1 MTRGR
6 LRTELE
12 IVWWGGGLALLLVA
26 ANLRNPYL
34 LALRDGALPVVLV
47 AAALGLVALWIWPPR
62 RPRLVRG
69 VLAGLWLAAPLWAF
83 ADEAGF
89 ERDKQSVLTTVDA
102 PARALGRHF
111 IVGYTHLDDVALLAD
126 RGLIAGVFLSKR
138 AVAGRSFEALRDD
151 IALLQLRRKR
161 AGLPPLIIAA
171 DQEGG
176 IVSRLS
182 PPLTALPPLASLAE
196 LPDGARDDAVARYGA
211 QHGRELAALGV
222 TLNLAPVV
230 DLKRELPPNPL
241 DRNSLIARRAISA
254 DPDVVAAVAR
264 AYAVALHDAGVTP
277 TLKHFPGLGR
287 IREDTHLVAATLEAP
302 VSELERTD
310 WLPFR
315 RVAADTEAVMMLAH
329 VTVAAVDP
337 DRPAS
342 QSRRVVDLLRKQW
355 GFRGRLITDDLT
367 MVPVYERGLCAAVVD
382 ALNAGV
388 DLLLVAYDADQ
399 YFPAMA
405 CAQDALRAG
414 RLTLDRPTTVATGP

>member
-1 MTRGR
+1 MSRGR

-12 IVWWGGGLALLLVA
+12 IVWWLGGLVLLLIA

-34 LALRDGALPVVLV
+34 LAMRDGALPVVI
-47 AAALGLVALWIWPPR
+47 AAAAAGLAALWYWPPR
-62 RPRLVRG
+62 RPRAVRG
-69 VLAGLWLAAPLWAF
+69 VLVGLWLAAPAWAI
-83 ADEAGF
+83 ADEVGF
-89 ERDKQSVLTTVDA
+89 ERDKHAVLTMVDA
-102 PARALGRHF
+102 PARALGAHF

-126 RGLIAGVFLSKR
+126 RGLIGGVFLGKR
-138 AVAGRSFEALRDD
+138 AVAGRSFEALQDD
-151 IALLQLRRKR
+151 IAMLQRRRRR
-161 AGLPPLIIAA
+161 AGLPPLIVAA

-182 PPLTALPPLASLAE
+182 PPLTALPPLASLAD
-196 LPDGARDDAVARYGA
+196 LPAGARDDAVARYGT

-230 DLKRELPPNPL
+230 DLKRDLPPNPL
-241 DRNSLIARRAISA
+241 DRNSLIAQRAISS
-254 DPDVVAAVAR
+254 DPLVVADVAR
-264 AYAVALHDAGVTP
+264 AYGMALHDAGVTP

-287 IREDTHLVAATLEAP
+287 VREDTHQVAATLDAS

-315 RVAADTEAVMMLAH
+315 RVAADTDAVMMLAH
-329 VTVAAVDP
+329 VTVVAVDP

-342 QSRRVVDLLRKQW
+342 QSRRVVDLLRRQW

-367 MVPVYERGLCAAVVD
+367 MVPVYERGLCGAVVD

-388 DLLLVAYDADQ
+388 DLLLVAYDTDQ

-405 CAQDALRAG
+405 CARAALRDG
-414 RLTLDRPTTVATGP
+414 RLDIDRPTAVAAGP